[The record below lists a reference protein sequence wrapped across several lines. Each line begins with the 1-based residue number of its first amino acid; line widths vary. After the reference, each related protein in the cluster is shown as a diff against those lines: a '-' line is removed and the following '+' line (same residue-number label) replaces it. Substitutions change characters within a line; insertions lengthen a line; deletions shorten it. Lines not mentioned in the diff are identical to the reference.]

1 MSTNVFFNQAMV
13 RTWSCRYDFMHNKQ
27 SFLFSVG
34 PDRSRSWYVCCTRP
48 KKKEVKHLTEGNWS
62 VVYSAFTQSH
72 LHGLSELN
80 LSVRSSFQKLINSN
94 TFNGS
99 KDWPSSPFWHF
110 WKRTSISVIAATLQL
125 PSPSGGRQRFLWSRQ
140 QSRFLR
146 MCLSK

>member
-1 MSTNVFFNQAMV
+1 MCFSTRWWYEHDPACMTSCTTSKAFYFQCAPIVRGANMSAALGQ
-13 RTWSCRYDFMHNKQ
+13 RR
-27 SFLFSVG
+27 
-34 PDRSRSWYVCCTRP
+34 
-48 KKKEVKHLTEGNWS
+48 KKKEHLTAGNWS

-110 WKRTSISVIAATLQL
+110 WNRTSISVIAATLQL
-125 PSPSGGRQRFLWSRQ
+125 PSSSGGRQRFLWSRQ